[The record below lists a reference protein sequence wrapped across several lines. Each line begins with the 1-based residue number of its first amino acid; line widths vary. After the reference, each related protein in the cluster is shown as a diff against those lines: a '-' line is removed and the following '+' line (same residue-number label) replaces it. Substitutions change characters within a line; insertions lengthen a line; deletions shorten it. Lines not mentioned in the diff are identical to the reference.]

1 MSVHP
6 TPAEGM
12 LFACLKISVQS
23 VPARLGLGL
32 TPFLRWLVLQW
43 MHAAR
48 HPATPPLAAPQQPQ
62 ATPAPVHEDML
73 ETPTRRDA
81 SPRAAVPM
89 ETRIA
94 RTRVYVSMESART
107 SAMTPAGPTQSAQS
121 TTELHSVSAFKAS
134 FPAPLMQEHVSV
146 TARAVGLML
155 TALVAQLA
163 RAVNAGYP
171 AAARTTA

>member
-32 TPFLRWLVLQW
+32 TLCLRWLVLQW

-48 HPATPPLAAPQQPQ
+48 HLATPPLAAPPQPP
-62 ATPAPVHEDML
+62 ATPAPVLEDML
-73 ETPTRRDA
+73 ETPTRQDA
-81 SPRAAVPM
+81 SPRVAVPM

-94 RTRVYVSMESART
+94 QTRVCVSMESART

-121 TTELHSVSAFKAS
+121 TTGLHSVSASKAS

-146 TARAVGLML
+146 TARAAGLML